1 MLTNPH
7 IGSALMIT
15 KKISLGL
22 LLAVSSCLA
31 IAVAANEPTAMSK
44 NSSPSMQ
51 MHAAMMDMQGMKMTG
66 NVDKDF
72 AAMMA
77 VHHRQAIRM
86 AEIEIAHGKS
96 PELKAMAAKMRK
108 DQAAEIKK
116 LERFK

>member
-1 MLTNPH
+1 
-7 IGSALMIT
+7 MIT

-22 LLAVSSCLA
+22 LLAASSSLA
-31 IAVAANEPTAMSK
+31 IAVAAHEPAAMS
-44 NSSPSMQ
+44 NDSSPSMQ
-51 MHAAMMDMQGMKMTG
+51 MHTAMMGMKGMKMTG

-86 AEIEIAHGKS
+86 AEIEMAHGTN
-96 PELKAMAAKMRK
+96 PELKAMAAKMSK
-108 DQAAEIKK
+108 DQAGEIKK

>member
-7 IGSALMIT
+7 IGSELMIT

-22 LLAVSSCLA
+22 LLAASSCVA
-31 IAVAANEPTAMSK
+31 IAVAAHEPATMSK
-44 NSSPSMQ
+44 DSSPSMQ
-51 MHAAMMDMQGMKMTG
+51 MHTAMMGMKGMKMTG

-77 VHHRQAIRM
+77 EHHRQAIRM
-86 AEIEIAHGKS
+86 AEIEMAHGTS
-96 PELKAMAAKMRK
+96 PELKAMAAKMSK

>member
-15 KKISLGL
+15 KRISLGL
-22 LLAVSSCLA
+22 LLVASSCLG
-31 IAVAANEPTAMSK
+31 IAVAAHEPAAVAK
-44 NSSPSMQ
+44 KISPSMQ
-51 MHAAMMDMQGMKMTG
+51 MHTAMMDMQGMKMSG

-86 AEIEIAHGKS
+86 AEIEMAHGTS
-96 PELKAMAAKMRK
+96 PELKAMAARMSK

>member
-1 MLTNPH
+1 
-7 IGSALMIT
+7 MIT
-15 KKISLGL
+15 KKLSLGL

-31 IAVAANEPTAMSK
+31 IAVAAHEPAAMSK
-44 NSSPSMQ
+44 DSSPSMQ
-51 MHAAMMDMQGMKMTG
+51 MQASMMDMQGMKMTG

-86 AEIEIAHGKS
+86 AEIEMAHGAS
-96 PELKAMAAKMRK
+96 QELKAMAAKMKK